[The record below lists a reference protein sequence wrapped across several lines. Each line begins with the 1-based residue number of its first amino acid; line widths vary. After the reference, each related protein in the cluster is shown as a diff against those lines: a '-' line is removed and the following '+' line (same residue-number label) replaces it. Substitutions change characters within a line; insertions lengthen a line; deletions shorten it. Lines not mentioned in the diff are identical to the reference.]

1 MDKSFKLSDRQ
12 HNTIYS
18 RIEKQQFTGTKPV
31 ENPRVIITGGQPG
44 SGKSKLIEMSKE
56 HFADGNVVVINGDDL
71 RGFHPQA
78 DKILKM
84 DDKQYAQRTDP
95 DSREWTRK
103 LFEKAIETKRNIIF
117 ESTMREPGPISKT
130 MEKLKDNGY
139 HVTAKVVAAN
149 ERESTTG
156 IYKRYES
163 QKADKGYGRFSELS
177 SHDAAYEGMP
187 RTVEH
192 IEQNQLADR
201 IEVYNR
207 DGDQLYANE
216 VKNKT
221 WESPPEAVKVI
232 QQERQKMPS
241 LRQIEKFK
249 HDWREINDMM
259 KARQASLKERQQL
272 REVES
277 KLEKSLDKQLEK
289 AKPTKQKDVGR
300 LPHKEK
306 PQERDRDEDLSR

>member
-12 HNTIYS
+12 HQTIYS
-18 RIEKQQFTGTKPV
+18 RIEKEQFTGTKPV

-44 SGKSKLIEMSKE
+44 SGKSKLIEMSKKD
-56 HFADGNVVVINGDDL
+56 FPDGNVVVINGDDL
-71 RGFHPQA
+71 RGYHPQS

-84 DDKQYAQRTDP
+84 DDKKFAERTDP

-130 MEKLKDNGY
+130 MERLKDNGY
-139 HVTAKVVAAN
+139 HVTTKIVAAN
-149 ERESTTG
+149 ERDSTTG

-163 QKADKGYGRFSELS
+163 QKAERGYGRFSEQS

-192 IEQNQLADR
+192 IEKNQLADR
-201 IEVYNR
+201 MEVYNR
-207 DGDQLYANE
+207 DGDQLYVNE

-221 WESPPEAVKVI
+221 WEKQPEAVKAI
-232 QQERQKMPS
+232 EQERQKVPS

-249 HDWREINDMM
+249 HDWREIKDMM
-259 KARQASLKERQQL
+259 QARQASLKEVEQA
-272 REVES
+272 REVER
-277 KLEKSLDKQLEK
+277 KLEKNLDKQLEK
-289 AKPTKQKDVGR
+289 AKPTKQKDVVR
-300 LPHKEK
+300 PHEKEK
-306 PQERDRDEDLSR
+306 LQERDRDEDLSR